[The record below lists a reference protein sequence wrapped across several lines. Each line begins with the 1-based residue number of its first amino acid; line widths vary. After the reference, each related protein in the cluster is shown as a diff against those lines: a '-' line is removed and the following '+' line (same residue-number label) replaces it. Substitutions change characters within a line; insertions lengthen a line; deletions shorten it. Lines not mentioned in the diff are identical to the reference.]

1 MARHAGALTTS
12 GGSRASFVCGWSSR
26 QARGGPAIRAGSAE
40 GRCYSSLDQAFGYAS
55 QIGGEVLLL
64 FTGNQS
70 FGYASRIGYCE
81 ATLPGLRLDCY
92 SSLEIRPSAMRAGYR
107 VRGVAT
113 LHWKSGLRLCEPD
126 RLLAIATLRDPYY
139 SSLEIRPVDCG
150 LSGQSHSRPSPF
162 GVFSTALFL
171 STWGT

>member
-40 GRCYSSLDQAFGYAS
+40 GRCYSSLDIRPSAMRAGSA
-55 QIGGEVLLL
+55 
-64 FTGNQS
+64 TGQ
-70 FGYASRIGYCE
+70 
-81 ATLPGLRLDCY
+81 ATLQDPCY
-92 SSLEIRPSAMRAGYR
+92 SSLEIRPSAMRARSAEDPCYSSLEIRPPTMRAGSAEGRGYSSMEIRPSAMRAGYR

-126 RLLAIATLRDPYY
+126 IGYEVLLLFTGNQA
-139 SSLEIRPVDCG
+139 
-150 LSGQSHSRPSPF
+150 F
-162 GVFSTALFL
+162 GYASQI
-171 STWGT
+171 G